1 MNHTTVTLIMI
12 TVSKERYETPR
23 SQEHL
28 TKRTQKMTVTE
39 KIKEFKTFKNI
50 FRAPS
55 DSLSDSMAA
64 RGKMPRVRSEM
75 ARIVREDRDTMRK
88 LAKHLYVISTRFS
101 GRGN

>member
-1 MNHTTVTLIMI
+1 M
-12 TVSKERYETPR
+12 
-23 SQEHL
+23 
-28 TKRTQKMTVTE
+28 KRLGRKSTWQNALK
-39 KIKEFKTFKNI
+39 KWL

-55 DSLSDSMAA
+55 DSLFDSMAA

-101 GRGN
+101 GTGN